1 MEGVLHTFPRAEHP
15 PGDLSEDAGGTQQE
29 ANSITQKGDDGGGG
43 KEGEA
48 DEMYPNPAWADNL
61 EEEEKETPS
70 QGHNRRESHMVY
82 SFARNRTCLEISRL
96 TDLTRQTE
104 GAERSKGRTST
115 LTSQRGASG
124 FPAKATITGAWGG
137 DSASAHQTNESPQP
151 SPLGERRKGS
161 LNASNGISHH
171 RSETTTEQE
180 KVVEEGNMRLPTVEE
195 ESVDEATDDQQIRE
209 GEEDLGEEDSG
220 DASSGETVAEEE
232 FFNSISGFVVIDG
245 DDDLLSPRSGS
256 ASCSPV
262 DSPLI
267 RSRSSP
273 ATPRSLPTSPRE
285 ASSSPNFEVVDSM
298 PFEVRGRPRSSAIF
312 FQKEAKVS
320 WCRMQ
325 PRTSTRG
332 SKLAMPSGSNLRE
345 DSSNGDR
352 SPPGWQKADWR
363 KSADGSRLKS
373 SGSGLTLGGVKI
385 EAYLEQ
391 KRQEEEQASSSPTL
405 ASRLA
410 ELRDSAEVKSDG
422 DTPGTPKTQKRKKKK
437 KKQKKVRTKP
447 RLKDKILLDVLG
459 KYTIQTRYCVSK
471 LTAGTST

>member
-1 MEGVLHTFPRAEHP
+1 MEGMGHTFPQAEHP
-15 PGDLSEDAGGTQQE
+15 PGDLVSEEAGGTQTQQE
-29 ANSITQKGDDGGGG
+29 TSNTTQKGDDGG
-43 KEGEA
+43 KEGET

-70 QGHNRRESHMVY
+70 QARNRRESHMVY
-82 SFARNRTCLEISRL
+82 SFARKRTCLEISRL
-96 TDLTRQTE
+96 PGLTRQTE
-104 GAERSKGRTST
+104 GAEKSRGRTAT
-115 LTSQRGASG
+115 LTSQRGVASG
-124 FPAKATITGAWGG
+124 FPARATITGTWGG
-137 DSASAHQTNESPQP
+137 DSASAQTNGSPQP

-171 RSETTTEQE
+171 RSETTTEHE
-180 KVVEEGNMRLPTVEE
+180 KVGEEGNMRLPTAEE
-195 ESVDEATDDQQIRE
+195 ESVDEVTDDQQTHE

-220 DASSGETVAEEE
+220 DVSSGETVAEEE
-232 FFNSISGFVVIDG
+232 FFNSISGFIVIDG

-256 ASCSPV
+256 ASCSPA

-325 PRTSTRG
+325 PRTSTSG
-332 SKLAMPSGSNLRE
+332 SKLAQSGSNLRE

-363 KSADGSRLKS
+363 KSADGSRLKL

-391 KRQEEEQASSSPTL
+391 KRQEEEQASSPTL

-437 KKQKKVRTKP
+437 KKAEKQKKVRTKP
-447 RLKDKILLDVLG
+447 KLKDKILLDVLG
-459 KYTIQTRYCVSK
+459 KYISFSRIK
-471 LTAGTST
+471 LTRPST